1 MTEPHNTSKVISI
14 TQDYIIL
21 GKSTKN
27 TEIRINVNGENY
39 EQSKE
44 KVENMIRLATLA
56 EKYVGGTVLLPK
68 YVPKEPVKIKL
79 EGYDDIKNEAV

>member
-1 MTEPHNTSKVISI
+1 MTELQNASKVISI

-21 GKSTKN
+21 GKSTKD
-27 TEIRINVNGENY
+27 TEIRINVHGENY

-44 KVENMIRLATLA
+44 KVENMIRLAALA
-56 EKYVGGTVLLPK
+56 EGYVGGTVLLPK

-79 EGYDDIKNEAV
+79 EGHDDIKNEAI